1 MDVKADRKKWKTIRL
16 IGGIS
21 ILVVGAACGIV
32 ALYMNGWSFVE
43 FITNPTTILVILV
56 VIAMAILMFSWKET
70 K

>member
-1 MDVKADRKKWKTIRL
+1 MDVKKDRKKWKKIR
-16 IGGIS
+16 IISGIS
-21 ILVVGAACGIV
+21 ILVVGTICGFV

-56 VIAMAILMFSWKET
+56 VIAMAILMFGWKET